1 MTDKQFV
8 NAFSLVIVALVAITA
23 LILIAATLLSS
34 IHAEMDH
41 AMRQSMEERLTP
53 IGKVNIGSV
62 AIAKTAAGTTA
73 TTGKAAV
80 QPVMDGRSVYN
91 TVCSACHLSGA
102 LNAPI
107 FGNKALWAPRISQGV
122 EVLYAAALHGKGA
135 MPAKGGRA
143 DMSDELIK
151 SAVDYMLKAVR

>member
-1 MTDKQFV
+1 MTDKQFI
-8 NAFSLVIVALVAITA
+8 NMFAIVIGTLVAITA
-23 LILIAATLLSS
+23 LILIVATLLSS

-41 AMRQSMEERLTP
+41 AMKQSMEERLFP

-62 AIAKTAAGTTA
+62 TADKKA
-73 TTGKAAV
+73 TQSVAVTGKTSA
-80 QPVMDGRSVYN
+80 QPAMNGKSVYSS
-91 TVCSACHLSGA
+91 VCSACHLAGV

-107 FGNKALWAPRISQGV
+107 FGSKAAWAPRISQGV
-122 EVLYAAALHGKGA
+122 EVLYAAALNGKGA

-143 DMSDELIK
+143 DISDDLVK